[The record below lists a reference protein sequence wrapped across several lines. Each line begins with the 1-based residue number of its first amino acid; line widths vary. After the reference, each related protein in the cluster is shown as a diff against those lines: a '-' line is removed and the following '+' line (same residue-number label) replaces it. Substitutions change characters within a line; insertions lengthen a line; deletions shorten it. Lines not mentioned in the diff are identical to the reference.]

1 MDCGDVP
8 PRDPLALTD
17 YRNLPMEHL
26 IHSTWYVQCLAD
38 WQWQTRLNALLVRTI
53 SLVRTSRIVSVDL
66 GTLVD
71 RWWKLWWNSFQ
82 AKLRRQAMQEEYL
95 DTHPPA
101 LGQTIGDILVTSQF
115 RSCRLL
121 YVVALHVRLRD
132 YDRLVELW
140 HCRAQRSHLGHYRLY
155 TDCSQDSATDWS
167 QDPSDDG
174 HDTGSFQHGYG
185 ALYDYCHRAPSS
197 SGSSDYSFDGE
208 DSWPLMRELVWLLA
222 FESQEWRPP

>member
-53 SLVRTSRIVSVDL
+53 SLVHTSRIVSVDV

-82 AKLRRQAMQEEYL
+82 AKLRRQAMQEEYI
-95 DTHPPA
+95 DAHPPA
-101 LGQTIGDILVTSQF
+101 PGQTIGDILMTSQF

-121 YVVALHVRLRD
+121 YVTALHVRLRD

-140 HCRAQRSHLGHYRLY
+140 RCRAQRSHFGHYRLY
-155 TDCSQDSATDWS
+155 TD
-167 QDPSDDG
+167 
-174 HDTGSFQHGYG
+174 
-185 ALYDYCHRAPSS
+185 
-197 SGSSDYSFDGE
+197 
-208 DSWPLMRELVWLLA
+208 
-222 FESQEWRPP
+222 